1 MSRVKKILTNNG
13 IIIALTLMVVVVIF
27 MRPAFLSGQN
37 FINISMNTAIRFIIA
52 LGVSGILIIKG
63 TDLSA
68 GRIVGFSA
76 VLSVSLLQDPTY
88 SGKYFSWLGDYPV
101 WGVCIL
107 VILVAAVLGLMNG
120 VIVSILKVP
129 PFIATL
135 GTQTI
140 VYGINLLYSKAQPLG
155 NLKPAYQAVS
165 QRSIGPVSYL
175 VIFATI
181 LGTVFWVLYNKTK
194 HGKYM
199 YAIGGN
205 EVAAEVSGINVRFSK
220 IKIFILGG
228 ALYGFA
234 GFLLASRS
242 GGATVN
248 TGLGY
253 ELEAIAACTIGG
265 VSTTGGVGKVSGVLI
280 GVLIFELMK
289 TSLQFLSVNQAY
301 QEIIKGLII
310 VAAVAIDIRKYIAK
324 K

>member
-120 VIVSILKVP
+120 VIVSESS
-129 PFIATL
+129 A
-135 GTQTI
+135 
-140 VYGINLLYSKAQPLG
+140 VY
-155 NLKPAYQAVS
+155 
-165 QRSIGPVSYL
+165 
-175 VIFATI
+175 
-181 LGTVFWVLYNKTK
+181 
-194 HGKYM
+194 
-199 YAIGGN
+199 
-205 EVAAEVSGINVRFSK
+205 
-220 IKIFILGG
+220 
-228 ALYGFA
+228 
-234 GFLLASRS
+234 
-242 GGATVN
+242 
-248 TGLGY
+248 
-253 ELEAIAACTIGG
+253 CD
-265 VSTTGGVGKVSGVLI
+265 VGHADDCLW
-280 GVLIFELMK
+280 
-289 TSLQFLSVNQAY
+289 N
-301 QEIIKGLII
+301 
-310 VAAVAIDIRKYIAK
+310 
-324 K
+324 